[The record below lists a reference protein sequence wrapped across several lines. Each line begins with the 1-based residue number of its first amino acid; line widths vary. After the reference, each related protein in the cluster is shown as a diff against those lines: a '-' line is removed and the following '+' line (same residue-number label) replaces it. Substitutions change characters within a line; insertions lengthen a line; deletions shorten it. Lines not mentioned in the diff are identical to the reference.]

1 MRFTSTRSPTSRVF
15 SIDPE
20 GMENGL
26 TMKVV
31 MMRTTPTAIANV
43 TGISHHDDFLPP
55 LMNEAFALPENG

>member
-1 MRFTSTRSPTSRVF
+1 M
-15 SIDPE
+15 DPE

-31 MMRTTPTAIANV
+31 MISTTPTAIANV

-55 LMNEAFALPENG
+55 LMNEAFARPENG